1 MQDIIKKIEKYKLLG
16 RSGSRFPTGLK
27 WETVKKTKA
36 EKKYII
42 CNASEGE
49 PGTLKDGFILR
60 TSPEKVIEGIR
71 IALETIDNSS
81 AFIYLKNDYY
91 REFGGKLKTL
101 SQGLPIT
108 LFEKKGGYLA
118 GEETVICEAI
128 EGKALEPR
136 IKPPFPAE
144 AGLWGYPTLVNNVE
158 TFYAIAQIDQ
168 GSYRN
173 ERFYSISGDT
183 AKPGVYELPEDWTL
197 KEVLEQTGNLPDF
210 DFFVQA
216 GGGAVGEILLPKEL
230 NKKIEGMATII
241 IFDKKKTDLNI
252 LMRKWIS
259 FFLRENC
266 DKCTPCREGALRI
279 EELLNEKNLNQVIW
293 QDLFFVL
300 ENTSFCPLGKSM
312 ALPFSS
318 LIKKLIV
325 K

>member
-1 MQDIIKKIEKYKLLG
+1 MQDIIKKIEKYKLVG
-16 RSGSRFPTGLK
+16 RSGSCFPTALK
-27 WETVKKTKA
+27 WETVKKAKA

-49 PGTLKDGFILR
+49 PGTLKDGFILKNY
-60 TSPEKVIEGIR
+60 PEKVIEGIKL
-71 IALETIDNSS
+71 ALDAIDSSS

-91 REFGGKLKTL
+91 REFGGKLKIL

-128 EGKALEPR
+128 EGKRLEPR

-144 AGLWGYPTLVNNVE
+144 SGLWGCPTLINNVE
-158 TFYAIAQIDQ
+158 TFYAVAEI
-168 GSYRN
+168 GRGNYKN
-173 ERFYSISGDT
+173 ERFYSISGDVE
-183 AKPGVYELPEDWTL
+183 KPGVYELSENWTI
-197 KEVLEQTGNLPDF
+197 KEILEETQNFPKL

-216 GGGAVGEILLPKEL
+216 GGGAAGEILLPKEL

-241 IFDKKKTDLNI
+241 VFDAKKTDLNL

-279 EELLNEKNLNQVIW
+279 EELLNDKNMDQKVW

-312 ALPFSS
+312 PLSFST
-318 LIKKLIV
+318 LIKKIIL

>member
-1 MQDIIKKIEKYKLLG
+1 MQDIIQKINKYKLLG

-27 WETVKKTKA
+27 WEMVKKIKA

-49 PGTLKDGFILR
+49 PGTIKDGFILR

-71 IALETIDNSS
+71 IALKTIDNSS

-101 SQGLPIT
+101 SQGSAIN

-128 EGKALEPR
+128 EGKSLEPR
-136 IKPPFPAE
+136 VKPPFPAE
-144 AGLWGYPTLVNNVE
+144 SGLWGYPTLVNNVE
-158 TFYAIAQIDQ
+158 TFYAIAKIDQ

-173 ERFYSISGDT
+173 ERFYSISGDIT
-183 AKPGVYELPEDWTL
+183 NPGVYELPEEWTI
-197 KEVLEQTGNLPDF
+197 KQVLEETGNLPDF

-216 GGGAVGEILLPKEL
+216 GGGAAGEILLPKEL

-241 IFDKKKTDLNI
+241 VFDKKKTDLNL

-279 EELLNEKNLNQVIW
+279 EELLNEKNLDQTIL

-300 ENTSFCPLGKSM
+300 ENTSFCPLGKSI

-318 LIKKLIV
+318 LIKKLIR